1 MMAPD
6 TIIATLRQRF
16 GEGGFTVEESCEGSV
31 FVVPRNK
38 LREFLKAMRDDEA
51 LGFDMLTDLFG
62 VDRHTAKPRFE
73 VVYFLNSLKNG
84 GRATVKTRID
94 GTDSVDTASD
104 IWRAAEWLEREVFD
118 MFGIDFK
125 NHPDLRRI
133 LLTDDFDGYP
143 LRKDFPTEG
152 RDFDKPFVVEFEEE
166 KEGAR

>member
-1 MMAPD
+1 MAQD
-6 TIIATLRQRF
+6 AMIATLRKRF
-16 GEGGFTVEESCEGSV
+16 GETAFTVEQSREGVV
-31 FVVPRNK
+31 FVVTKNK
-38 LREFLKAMRDDEA
+38 LRDFLKAMRDDEG

-62 VDRHTAKPRFE
+62 IDRYSVKPRFE
-73 VVYFLNSLKNG
+73 IVYFLNSIKNG
-84 GRATVKTRID
+84 GRVTVKTRID

-152 RDFDKPFVVEFEEE
+152 RDFDKPFVVEFEED

>member
-1 MMAPD
+1 MAQD
-6 TIIATLRQRF
+6 AMIATLRKRF
-16 GEGGFTVEESCEGSV
+16 GETAFTVEQSREGVV
-31 FVVPRNK
+31 FVVAKNK
-38 LREFLKAMRDDEA
+38 LRDFLKAMRDEEG

-62 VDRHTAKPRFE
+62 IDRYSAKPRFE
-73 VVYFLNSLKNG
+73 IVYFLNSIKNG
-84 GRATVKTRID
+84 GRVTVKTRID

-152 RDFDKPFVVEFEEE
+152 RDFDKPFVVEFEED

>member
-1 MMAPD
+1 MGQDAM
-6 TIIATLRQRF
+6 IATLRKRF
-16 GEGGFTVEESCEGSV
+16 GESGFTVEESREGTV
-31 FVVPRNK
+31 FVVAKNK

-73 VVYFLNSLKNG
+73 VVYFLTSIKNG
-84 GRATVKTRID
+84 GRVTVKTRID
-94 GTDSVDTASD
+94 SADSVDTASD

-143 LRKDFPTEG
+143 LRKDFPTQG
-152 RDFDKPFVVEFEEE
+152 YDFDKPFVVEFEEE

>member
-1 MMAPD
+1 MAQD
-6 TIIATLRQRF
+6 AIVATLRKRF
-16 GEGGFTVEESCEGSV
+16 GETTFTVEQSREGVV
-31 FVVPRNK
+31 FVVAKNK
-38 LREFLKAMRDDEA
+38 LKEFLKAMRDDEG

-62 VDRHTAKPRFE
+62 VDRFSAKPRFE
-73 VVYFLNSLKNG
+73 IVYFLNSIKNG
-84 GRATVKTRID
+84 GRVTVKTRID

-152 RDFDKPFVVEFEEE
+152 RDFDKPFVVEFEED